1 MMLRLTRFALV
12 LMLTAATAACGG
24 DGDTPTSP
32 SLGIPYSATDLVVG
46 TGNPA
51 TLGRGITVT
60 YTGWL
65 YSTTAAENKGTQFDT
80 NTTGFSYVHGS
91 GVIAGFTQ
99 GINGMRVGGRRRI
112 VIPPELG
119 YGSVGSPPTIPGNA
133 TLIFEIALTA
143 AQ

>member
-1 MMLRLTRFALV
+1 MLRLSRFALV
-12 LMLTAATAACGG
+12 LMLTAVTAACGG
-24 DGDTPTSP
+24 DDTPTSP

-51 TLGRGITVT
+51 TLGRSVTVT

-80 NTTGFSYVHGS
+80 NQTGFTHVHGS
-91 GVIAGFTQ
+91 GVISGFAQ
-99 GINGMRVGGRRRI
+99 GINGMRVGGRRRV

-119 YGSVGSPPTIPGNA
+119 YGSAGTSGIPGNA
-133 TLIFEIALTA
+133 TLLFEIALIA

>member
-24 DGDTPTSP
+24 DGDTPTAP

-51 TLGRGITVT
+51 TLGRSITVT

-65 YSTTAAENKGTQFDT
+65 YSTTAAENKGTQFDS
-80 NTTGFSYVHGS
+80 NSTGYSYVHGTT
-91 GVIAGFTQ
+91 VVAGFGQ
-99 GINGMRVGGRRRI
+99 GVNGMRVGGRRRV

-119 YGSVGSPPTIPGNA
+119 YGTAGAPPTIPGNA

>member
-1 MMLRLTRFALV
+1 MLRLSRFALV
-12 LMLTAATAACGG
+12 LMLTATTAACGG
-24 DGDTPTSP
+24 DGDTPTAP

-51 TLGRGITVT
+51 ILGRSITVA

-65 YSTTAAENKGTQFDT
+65 YSTTAAENKGSSFDA
-80 NTTGFSYVHGS
+80 NPSYQLTHGVN
-91 GVIAGFTQ
+91 VIAGFTQ
-99 GINGMRVGGRRRI
+99 GINGMRVGGRRRV

-119 YGSVGSPPTIPGNA
+119 YGTAGSPPRIPGNA
-133 TLIFEIALTA
+133 TLIFEIELTA

>member
-1 MMLRLTRFALV
+1 MMLRLTRFAFV

-24 DGDTPTSP
+24 DGDTPTAP

-51 TLGRGITVT
+51 ILGRSITVA

-65 YSTTAAENKGTQFDT
+65 YSTTAAENKGSSFDA
-80 NTTGFSYVHGS
+80 NPSYQLTHGVN
-91 GVIAGFTQ
+91 VIAGFTQ
-99 GINGMRVGGRRRI
+99 GINGMRVGGRRRV

-119 YGSVGSPPTIPGNA
+119 YGTAGSPPRIPGNA
-133 TLIFEIALTA
+133 TLLFEIELLA